1 MKISDLMKM
10 GLRNLGRRKAR
21 TALTIVGVVIGTIS
35 IVVMFSIGIGMNTNF
50 KKQVME
56 LGSLTAVTVSKYQ
69 DVIDD
74 KGNYVDFKEQAL
86 NNDLIRQIEQME
98 HVKTVSP
105 VINGNVRLVANGKY
119 ECGMNV
125 LVMDSGTFDAFDFPA
140 LSVGSYEV
148 DEDDDIPTIWVGA
161 NVLSNYFYNP
171 NAMRYEEVKVEP
183 TDKIRLTIQNWEFQL
198 EEGKRARDYEVNVA
212 VFEQTDNW
220 EYDGSIYMDQK
231 QYEKLYREYMR
242 NLKVADRKKAE
253 KQLTDYNSIKVNVD
267 NVNSVEKV
275 QNAIKDLGFYSS
287 SLTSLTKPMEET
299 SKMLQMVLGGV
310 GAVAMLVSAISIANT
325 MVMSIYERTKEI
337 GVMKVLG
344 CLVRDIKK
352 LFLFEA
358 AMIGLMG
365 GIVGITL
372 SYAISYAIN
381 KFGAPLFEALM
392 SGSSV
397 GYGQEVVNTS
407 FSIIPFWLPFL
418 AAAFAMS
425 VGIVSGYYPANRAT
439 KISAIE
445 AMKSE

>member
-148 DEDDDIPTIWVGA
+148 DEDDDIPTI
-161 NVLSNYFYNP
+161 
-171 NAMRYEEVKVEP
+171 
-183 TDKIRLTIQNWEFQL
+183 
-198 EEGKRARDYEVNVA
+198 
-212 VFEQTDNW
+212 
-220 EYDGSIYMDQK
+220 
-231 QYEKLYREYMR
+231 
-242 NLKVADRKKAE
+242 
-253 KQLTDYNSIKVNVD
+253 
-267 NVNSVEKV
+267 
-275 QNAIKDLGFYSS
+275 
-287 SLTSLTKPMEET
+287 
-299 SKMLQMVLGGV
+299 
-310 GAVAMLVSAISIANT
+310 
-325 MVMSIYERTKEI
+325 
-337 GVMKVLG
+337 
-344 CLVRDIKK
+344 
-352 LFLFEA
+352 
-358 AMIGLMG
+358 
-365 GIVGITL
+365 
-372 SYAISYAIN
+372 
-381 KFGAPLFEALM
+381 
-392 SGSSV
+392 
-397 GYGQEVVNTS
+397 
-407 FSIIPFWLPFL
+407 
-418 AAAFAMS
+418 
-425 VGIVSGYYPANRAT
+425 
-439 KISAIE
+439 
-445 AMKSE
+445 